1 MKLDY
6 WEFITGITKSKFP
19 TTNIKFLFFRELIEG
34 RMFNLLLYLIAL
46 KSSFTLTYIAM
57 LSANNSSHLAL

>member
-19 TTNIKFLFFRELIEG
+19 TTNIKFLFAFLQGTNRGVNVQSAAL
-34 RMFNLLLYLIAL
+34 FNG
-46 KSSFTLTYIAM
+46 T
-57 LSANNSSHLAL
+57 